1 MKIISRFIQPLLL
14 ETLKANPVVFLNGPR
29 QAGKSTLVL
38 NNLSNIGKN
47 GEAAIYITFDNV
59 TQMAAASASPASFLL
74 AYDNTLVVDEV
85 QLVPDIFRALKLRVD
100 QLRFQDKANS
110 NGRYLLTGSA
120 NILALPKLSESLVGR
135 MSILTLFP
143 FCTAETTGGKGT
155 GLECIFSMNF
165 SHMHSGNI
173 TISDAIKFAT
183 YPEIIDKNDKEVN
196 SWFDG
201 YISTILQRDVK
212 MLAELEKIAVLPSL
226 LRALAS
232 RAGNVINDADLS
244 RDVGLNAVTGKFYR
258 NLLKMMFLSIDVP
271 PWYRNI
277 SKRLVKS
284 AKGYLTDTLL
294 LCFML
299 DLNLEHLVKNRPDLF
314 GHVLENY
321 VAMELT
327 KLLSFTDTKAK
338 LYHFRTSDGKEVDFV
353 MEKPNGNLWA
363 IEVKSSDSVSAK
375 DFNGIK
381 LMQEM
386 TGSDFMGG
394 VVLYSG
400 KEPVPFGKNLWA
412 VPYHVLWQ

>member
-1 MKIISRFIQPLLL
+1 
-14 ETLKANPVVFLNGPR
+14 
-29 QAGKSTLVL
+29 
-38 NNLSNIGKN
+38 
-47 GEAAIYITFDNV
+47 
-59 TQMAAASASPASFLL
+59 
-74 AYDNTLVVDEV
+74 
-85 QLVPDIFRALKLRVD
+85 
-100 QLRFQDKANS
+100 
-110 NGRYLLTGSA
+110 
-120 NILALPKLSESLVGR
+120 
-135 MSILTLFP
+135 
-143 FCTAETTGGKGT
+143 
-155 GLECIFSMNF
+155 
-165 SHMHSGNI
+165 
-173 TISDAIKFAT
+173 
-183 YPEIIDKNDKEVN
+183 
-196 SWFDG
+196 
-201 YISTILQRDVK
+201 

>member
-14 ETLKANPVVFLNGPR
+14 ETLKTNPVVFLNGPR
-29 QAGKSTLVL
+29 QSGKSTLVL
-38 NNLSNIGKN
+38 NNLTNIGKN
-47 GEAAIYITFDNV
+47 GTAASYITFDNA
-59 TQMAAASASPASFLL
+59 TQMAAASFSPASFLS
-74 AYDNTLVVDEV
+74 AYDNTVILDEV
-85 QLVPDIFRALKLRVD
+85 QLVPEIFRALKLRVD
-100 QLRFQDKANS
+100 ELRLQDKSTS

-135 MSILTLFP
+135 MNILTLFP
-143 FCTAETTGGKGT
+143 FCTAEAAGGKGT
-155 GLECIFSMNF
+155 GLDCIFSMNF
-165 SHMHSGNI
+165 SSIRSGDI
-173 TISDAIKFAT
+173 TISEAIKLAT
-183 YPEIIDKNDKEVN
+183 YPEILDKDDRQVN

-212 MLAELEKIAVLPSL
+212 MLADLEKIAALPSL

-258 NLLKMMFLSIDVP
+258 NILKMMFLSVDVP

-314 GHVLENY
+314 GHILENY

-327 KLLSFTDTKAK
+327 KLLSFSDSKAK

-353 MEKPNGNLWA
+353 LEKPNGNLWA
-363 IEVKSSDSVSAK
+363 VEVKSSDTVSAK
-375 DFNGIK
+375 DFSGIK

-386 TGSDFMGG
+386 TGKDFMGG

-400 KEPVPFGKNLWA
+400 KESVPFGKNLWA
-412 VPYHVLWQ
+412 VPYNVLWQ